1 MELINIFFQ
10 ISLFFIFFSLGI
22 FIKQSNLGNS
32 KIKINSSEN
41 LIFNVII
48 HINFLLLL
56 SFLNIG
62 INEILIT
69 YFILLFILFVKNY
82 PFYLKDIRKNYLNL
96 FVLFISCVII
106 SVDLSNS
113 LSLGWD
119 GQKIWIYKAI
129 NFYDGGTIE
138 SLKYLDKG
146 DGYDYPY
153 LGSLLWAIF
162 WKISFINEEYFGR
175 LFYIFLYT
183 LSIFSII
190 ERLNSSTYSKIIIF
204 IILILLSYD
213 YFYFGGSQ
221 DILIFSFMAFISSL
235 CLKILKNKNSKQLFF
250 DFFLL
255 ILLCNCLIWT
265 KAEGFIYAVIII
277 FSLVTCLK
285 IRKKVK
291 LILFLSLIALLL
303 IRISVYKFY
312 DLNIGVNSIGWNDL
326 SISGIYS
333 KITLERIFVI
343 FKYFIYGVLKNYFI
357 IFSLIIL
364 IISND
369 KLKIVKKNLYNYII
383 IFLSLSFIFSAYLLT
398 DVDLIF
404 MLKVGLDR
412 LLFQISPF
420 FIIIIINYFNNHKLK
435 F

>member
-119 GQKIWIYKAI
+119 GQKFWIYKVI

-153 LGSLLWAIF
+153 LSSLLWAIF

-175 LFYIFLYT
+175 LFYIFLP
-183 LSIFSII
+183 
-190 ERLNSSTYSKIIIF
+190 
-204 IILILLSYD
+204 SYCC
-213 YFYFGGSQ
+213 FENPS
-221 DILIFSFMAFISSL
+221 
-235 CLKILKNKNSKQLFF
+235 
-250 DFFLL
+250 LL
-255 ILLCNCLIWT
+255 I
-265 KAEGFIYAVIII
+265 Y
-277 FSLVTCLK
+277 
-285 IRKKVK
+285 
-291 LILFLSLIALLL
+291 
-303 IRISVYKFY
+303 
-312 DLNIGVNSIGWNDL
+312 
-326 SISGIYS
+326 
-333 KITLERIFVI
+333 
-343 FKYFIYGVLKNYFI
+343 
-357 IFSLIIL
+357 
-364 IISND
+364 
-369 KLKIVKKNLYNYII
+369 LY
-383 IFLSLSFIFSAYLLT
+383 
-398 DVDLIF
+398 
-404 MLKVGLDR
+404 
-412 LLFQISPF
+412 
-420 FIIIIINYFNNHKLK
+420 
-435 F
+435 

>member
-62 INEILIT
+62 INEILIA

-82 PFYLKDIRKNYLNL
+82 SFYLKDIRKNYLKL
-96 FVLFISCVII
+96 FILFISCVII

-119 GQKIWIYKAI
+119 SQKFWIYKVI

-213 YFYFGGSQ
+213 YFYFRGEQ
-221 DILIFSFMAFISSL
+221 DILLFSFMAFISSL
-235 CLKILKNKNSKQLFF
+235 CLKILKNKNSKQLFL

-265 KAEGFIYAVIII
+265 KAEGFIYATIII

-312 DLNIGVNSIGWNDL
+312 DLNIGVNSCCWNDL

-404 MLKVGLDR
+404 MLKTGIDR
-412 LLFQISPF
+412 LLFSISPF